1 MKQLDF
7 TKIYSFSI
15 FVARVWKIF
24 LFSED
29 DSIGAELTK
38 EELTLL
44 TTILL
49 NFQRFLGDET
59 PPASLTVRS

>member
-1 MKQLDF
+1 MKQLDS
-7 TKIYSFSI
+7 TKIFSFSI
-15 FVARVWKIF
+15 FVALVWQIV

-38 EELTLL
+38 EQLTLL

-49 NFQRFLGDET
+49 NLQ
-59 PPASLTVRS
+59 